1 MKQSKRHSALESIT
15 NVVVG
20 LLISIIAQMIIY
32 PILNISVTFNQNL
45 IITFVFFILS
55 FARGYIIRRIFN
67 NKL

>member
-1 MKQSKRHSALESIT
+1 MKQSKKHSALESIT

-32 PILNISVTFNQNL
+32 PILNISVTFNHNL
-45 IITFVFFILS
+45 IITFVFFVLS